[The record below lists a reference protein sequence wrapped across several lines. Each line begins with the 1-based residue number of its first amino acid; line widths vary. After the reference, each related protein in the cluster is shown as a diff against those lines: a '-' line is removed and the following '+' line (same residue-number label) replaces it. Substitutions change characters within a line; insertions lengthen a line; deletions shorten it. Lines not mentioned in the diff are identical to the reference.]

1 MDVLALTLYGIM
13 LFPNVEDLVDY
24 AAIDVF
30 IASKTRAENP
40 VPAILVDVYIALHLC
55 YDIGKRKLTCCLP
68 VFYVSL
74 LSRIG
79 EKGISAQCPVEEV
92 MQRKLELKRTTNWG
106 EFLSRL
112 TQEKIKWHPSWQQK
126 ASIIYYYGNYPNMP
140 LIGTKGCVNY
150 NPILAQRQFGY
161 PIRGSPTAASLTT
174 LLTYYGEGDVSE
186 TLRHIRSA
194 WKRVI
199 RMERDLRAW

>member
-1 MDVLALTLYGIM
+1 
-13 LFPNVEDLVDY
+13 
-24 AAIDVF
+24 
-30 IASKTRAENP
+30 
-40 VPAILVDVYIALHLC
+40 
-55 YDIGKRKLTCCLP
+55 
-68 VFYVSL
+68 
-74 LSRIG
+74 
-79 EKGISAQCPVEEV
+79 
-92 MQRKLELKRTTNWG
+92 
-106 EFLSRL
+106 
-112 TQEKIKWHPSWQQK
+112 
-126 ASIIYYYGNYPNMP
+126 MP

>member
-13 LFPNVEDLVDY
+13 LFTNVEDLVDY
-24 AAIDVF
+24 TAIDLF

-40 VPAILVDVYIALHLC
+40 VPAILADVYIVFQLY
-55 YDIGKRKLTCCLP
+55 YDMGKRKLMCCLP
-68 VFYVSL
+68 VFYVWI

-92 MQRKLELKRTTNWG
+92 MQRKLEAKRTTNWG

-112 TQEKIKWHPSWQQK
+112 TQGKIKWHPSWQQK
-126 ASIIYYYGNYPNMP
+126 VSIIYYCGNYPNVP

-161 PIRGSPTAASLTT
+161 PIKGSPTVASLTT
-174 LLTYYGEGDVSE
+174 LLTYYGKGDAIE
-186 TLRHIRSA
+186 TL
-194 WKRVI
+194 
-199 RMERDLRAW
+199 